1 MPIFHLTDK
10 YRLASDFNSWELQ
23 ERTKRK
29 HRKTGNHVEVWQAI
43 KWYRSTETA
52 LDAAFELCLRVSAAE
67 DICKAIRETQSLLAS
82 VRQALASELKGKEEG
97 KL

>member
-1 MPIFHLTDK
+1 MPIFPLTEK

-29 HRKTGNHVEVWQAI
+29 HRKTDELVEAWKAI
-43 KWYRSTETA
+43 KFYRSPEVA
-52 LDAAFELCLRVSAAE
+52 LEEAFEHCLRVSDTE

-82 VRQALASELKGKEEG
+82 VRQALKAI
-97 KL
+97 